1 MNTKGGLLI
10 SGLVISLLVLGG
22 HHSFSQEVKV
32 PQEAQIP
39 FLLKILTYDRAF
51 KEKAQDALN
60 IGLLYNPDDNAS
72 IEHKDRVVEAFQRY
86 RDKKVS
92 GLSLEILPFDYITF
106 HDLLELLPGKRIH
119 VLIITTG
126 NTEMLREIINLTRE
140 GRILSF
146 STSPELV
153 EKGVSVGIDLVEE
166 KMKIVIDYEATKTEG
181 SDFSAQLLKI
191 CRIVRE

>member
-10 SGLVISLLVLGG
+10 SGLLISLLVLGG
-22 HHSFSQEVKV
+22 HHSFSQEAKV

>member
-1 MNTKGGLLI
+1 MKTHRGKLFF
-10 SGLVISLLVLGG
+10 GLVILFLIFGKCQSLG
-22 HHSFSQEVKV
+22 QEVKV
-32 PQEAQIP
+32 PQEAQFP
-39 FLLKILTYDRAF
+39 FLLKILTYDRAL
-51 KEKAQDALN
+51 KENTQDTLN
-60 IGLLYNPDDNAS
+60 LGLLYNPKS
-72 IEHKDRVVEAFQRY
+72 TPSVEDKEKVLKAFQQY

-106 HDLLELLPGKRIH
+106 QDLPELLPGKRIH

-126 NTEMLREIINLTRE
+126 NTERLREIINLTRE
-140 GRILSF
+140 GKILSF

-166 KMKIVIDYEATKTEG
+166 KMKIIIDYEATKMEG
-181 SDFSAQLLKI
+181 SDFSANLLKI